1 LAYTSDKLTTDNDS
15 SNRLEL
21 LLFYLGGNQRF
32 GINVLKMQEVI
43 PCPPLTH
50 IPQSHSTIIGVAHLR
65 GTNLSIIDLSAAI
78 GNKRLPIDDNNFTI
92 VAEFNR
98 RIQGFLVSS
107 IDRIVVRDWSDVYPP
122 PKATTAKS
130 YLSGVIEIDGD
141 LVEILDI
148 ERILVEVLGID
159 PDLESVEEINYDDY
173 ISSGQVVLIVDDSNV
188 ALKQTSR
195 TLDKIKI
202 PHITAKDGKEAL
214 ELLHEYVDQSNNK
227 ITDSIPMVISDIE
240 MPEMDGYT
248 LVKNIRKTP
257 AMSNLYILLHT
268 SLNGSINMEMAKN
281 SGANDI
287 LEKFVPEELVAA
299 VTRGLEEVKNQG

>member
-1 LAYTSDKLTTDNDS
+1 MAYQNEHLTKAEADS
-15 SNRLEL
+15 TNRLEL
-21 LLFYLGGNQRF
+21 LLFRLGGEQRF

-43 PCPPLTH
+43 PCPALTQV
-50 IPQSHSTIIGVAHLR
+50 PQSHQTVIGISHLR
-65 GTNLSIIDLSAAI
+65 GITLSIIDLSAAI
-78 GNKRLPIDDNNFTI
+78 GNRRLQINEDNLAI
-92 VAEFNR
+92 IAEFNR

-107 IDRIVVRDWSDVYPP
+107 IDRIVVKDWSDVRPP
-122 PKATTAKS
+122 PKGTTTKS
-130 YLSGVIEIDGD
+130 YISGVIDIDGD

-159 PDLESVEEINYDDY
+159 PDLKSIEGFDSSDY
-173 ISSGQVVLIVDDSNV
+173 ISDGQKVLIVDDSTV

-195 TLDKIKI
+195 TLDEVNI
-202 PHITAKDGKEAL
+202 PHISARDGREAL
-214 ELLHEYVDQSNNK
+214 DLLNEYLSTSDTR

-248 LVKNIRKTP
+248 LVEKIRNTP
-257 AMSNLYILLHT
+257 AMRDLYVLLHT
-268 SLNGSINMEMAKN
+268 SLNGSINVEMAKR

-299 VTRGLEEVKNQG
+299 VTKGLKSINN